1 MNVRF
6 TSRSRRRLV
15 VSWNPPNRQIW
26 SGGVTRYEICHSI
39 HEGASQPECS
49 EAMGF
54 SYEITSFKPATKYF
68 VTVSAGTS
76 DGFGPKS
83 AEISRITYGGMS
95 RVLV

>member
-1 MNVRF
+1 MRTRNK
-6 TSRSRRRLV
+6 LV
-15 VSWNPPNRQIW
+15 VSWKKPNSKEW

-39 HEGASQPECS
+39 HEGASQLKCS
-49 EAMGF
+49 ETMGL
-54 SYEITSFKPATKYF
+54 SYEITPFKPATKYF
-68 VTVSAGTS
+68 VTVSAGTI